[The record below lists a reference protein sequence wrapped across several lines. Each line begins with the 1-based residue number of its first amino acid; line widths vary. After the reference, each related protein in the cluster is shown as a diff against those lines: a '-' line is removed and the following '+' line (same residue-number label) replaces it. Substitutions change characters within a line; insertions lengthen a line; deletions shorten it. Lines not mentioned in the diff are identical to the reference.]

1 MPPAITPDI
10 SFDSNGFFRSGSFAA
25 SRFLSLA
32 LILTSCAIA
41 ADQFAAPILHTSSP
55 LWATLACLLLVWRR
69 GKIPSSA
76 GDSAFECALTIG
88 RVAAFLA
95 VHCAIVLFA
104 RSASGTIQASAGA
117 ISVEG
122 TLVAAG
128 KLCVLAPTVILFPL
142 ATWKKIAR
150 LYFPEAIAGLV
161 VLLTFFPSRA
171 MQTIWPWYG
180 QGLGRFVHLLAR
192 VFVPKLAY
200 LADANPTLSGPD
212 LDVTIV
218 PGCSGINGLEL
229 FDYLFAMVA
238 LVDWNRLRKNR
249 ALLGYFAGLLAMLFG
264 NAIRITSFVVFGN
277 RGFAES
283 VSRFH
288 ISAGWIFFSAVF
300 LVYLSITYGWMVGKK
315 HVIGPNQ
322 PREK

>member
-1 MPPAITPDI
+1 M
-10 SFDSNGFFRSGSFAA
+10 
-25 SRFLSLA
+25 
-32 LILTSCAIA
+32 
-41 ADQFAAPILHTSSP
+41 
-55 LWATLACLLLVWRR
+55 ACLLLVWRR
-69 GKIPSSA
+69 GKVPSSA
-76 GDSAFECALTIG
+76 GDSPFECNLTIG

-95 VHCAIVLFA
+95 VHGAIVLLA
-104 RSASGTIQASAGA
+104 RSISGSFQTSSGE
-117 ISVEG
+117 VGLEG

-128 KLCVLAPTVILFPL
+128 KLCVLGPTVILFPL
-142 ATWKKIAR
+142 ATWKKVTR

-171 MQTIWPWYG
+171 LQFIWPWYG
-180 QGLGRFVHLLAR
+180 QGLGRLVHILAR

-200 LADANPTLSGPD
+200 LADSNPTLSGPE

-218 PGCSGINGLEL
+218 PECSGINGLEL
-229 FDYLFAMVA
+229 FDYLFVVVA
-238 LVDWNRLRKNR
+238 LVDWNRLRKDR

-264 NAIRITSFVVFGN
+264 NAIRITSFVVLGN

-300 LVYLSITYGWMVGKK
+300 LVYLSMTYGWMVSKR
-315 HVIGPNQ
+315 HVAAPNPQ
-322 PREK
+322 TS

>member
-1 MPPAITPDI
+1 MSPANTPDPRL
-10 SFDSNGFFRSGSFAA
+10 DSNDSFRTGSVTT
-25 SRFLSLA
+25 SRFLLLA

-41 ADQFAAPILHTSSP
+41 ADQFAAPILDSSSP
-55 LWATLACLLLVWRR
+55 LWATVACLMLVWRR
-69 GKIPSSA
+69 GAVSDSSD
-76 GDSAFECALTIG
+76 DSPFESALAIG

-95 VHCAIVLFA
+95 VHGAIVLFA
-104 RSASGTIQASAGA
+104 RSMSGTIQASAGA
-117 ISVEG
+117 ISVQG

-128 KLCVLAPTVILFPL
+128 KLCVLGPTVILFPM
-142 ATWKKIAR
+142 ATWKRVVR

-171 MQTIWPWYG
+171 LQSIWPWYG
-180 QGLGRFVHLLAR
+180 QGLGRFVHLLAQ
-192 VFVPKLAY
+192 VFVPKLGY
-200 LADANPTLSGPD
+200 LADANPTLDGLD

-218 PGCSGINGLEL
+218 PECSGINGLEL
-229 FDYLFAMVA
+229 FDYLFALVA

-264 NAIRITSFVVFGN
+264 NAIRIASFVVLGN

-300 LVYLSITYGWMVGKK
+300 LVYLSITYGWMVAKK
-315 HVIGPNQ
+315 HVVGPNQ
-322 PREK
+322 PREQ

>member
-1 MPPAITPDI
+1 M
-10 SFDSNGFFRSGSFAA
+10 G
-25 SRFLSLA
+25 
-32 LILTSCAIA
+32 
-41 ADQFAAPILHTSSP
+41 
-55 LWATLACLLLVWRR
+55 R
-69 GKIPSSA
+69 G
-76 GDSAFECALTIG
+76 
-88 RVAAFLA
+88 VAFLA
-95 VHCAIVLFA
+95 VHGAIVLVA
-104 RSASGTIQASAGA
+104 RSMSGTIQASADA
-117 ISVEG
+117 TSVQG

-128 KLCVLAPTVILFPL
+128 KLCVLGPTVILFPM
-142 ATWKKIAR
+142 ATWKR
-150 LYFPEAIAGLV
+150 VVHLYFPEAIAGLV

-171 MQTIWPWYG
+171 LQSMWPWYG

-192 VFVPKLAY
+192 LFVPKLGY
-200 LADANPTLSGPD
+200 LADANPTLDGLD

-218 PGCSGINGLEL
+218 PECSGINGLEL
-229 FDYLFAMVA
+229 FDYLFAFVA

-264 NAIRITSFVVFGN
+264 NAIRITSFVVLGN

-300 LVYLSITYGWMVGKK
+300 LVYLSITYGWMLGKT
-315 HVIGPNQ
+315 HVLRPNQ

>member
-1 MPPAITPDI
+1 VSPANAPDPRLA
-10 SFDSNGFFRSGSFAA
+10 SSDPFPTGSVAA
-25 SRFLSLA
+25 SRFLLLA

-41 ADQFAAPILHTSSP
+41 ADQFAAPILYSSSP
-55 LWATLACLLLVWRR
+55 LWATGACLMLVWRR
-69 GKIPSSA
+69 GTVSASS
-76 GDSAFECALTIG
+76 GDSPFESSLAIG
-88 RVAAFLA
+88 RVVAFLA
-95 VHCAIVLFA
+95 VHGAIVLFA
-104 RSASGTIQASAGA
+104 RSMSGTIQASAGA
-117 ISVEG
+117 ISVAG
-122 TLVAAG
+122 TFVAAG
-128 KLCVLAPTVILFPL
+128 KLGVLGPTVILFPL
-142 ATWKKIAR
+142 ATWRKIAR
-150 LYFPEAIAGLV
+150 RYFPEAIAGLV

-171 MQTIWPWYG
+171 LQSMWPWYG

-192 VFVPKLAY
+192 VFVPKLRY

-218 PGCSGINGLEL
+218 PECSGINGLEL
-229 FDYLFAMVA
+229 FDYLFAVVA

-277 RGFAES
+277 HGFAES

-315 HVIGPNQ
+315 HVVGPNQ
-322 PREK
+322 RREK